1 VKRRGTTSATV
12 VTKPAM
18 FSRMPIR
25 ALFSLRKGEIG
36 VNLLTYKPG
45 DEDGYFMF
53 LASPASM

>member
-1 VKRRGTTSATV
+1 
-12 VTKPAM
+12 M

-25 ALFSLRKGEIG
+25 ALFRSEKDEIG

-53 LASPASM
+53 LAHRASM